1 MATLTNQ
8 QLLTSLYIAAFGR
21 APDKSGLAY
30 WKAQV
35 DSGLSFDAVI
45 SSFLGSAEAVSLIG
59 SNPSDQIFLNNLY
72 SNVLSRAADTGGAQY
87 WQGRLDSL
95 QDRGA
100 LVKEFISSVNAGS
113 GSDTKLL
120 QNKIEIGEKFAASV
134 SGNNTIY
141 AKAMMAY
148 VTSEK
153 NTLEVAQGLNNAFDG
168 VGTPAKAPLDFYG
181 KSLKFDFFVGGSN
194 IDTTTALVS
203 DAVEFQVTGFSFD
216 AGHGS
221 FKIATTWPGDAV
233 YGGVNKLVLTD
244 VNNSFDPF
252 VGFNVLSNGL
262 VNINSGVGYNTSNIT
277 VAENSIE
284 IILTGV
290 NLKAGTALEFTVLT

>member
-8 QLLTSLYIAAFGR
+8 QLITSLYIAAYGR

-30 WKAQV
+30 WKAQM

-100 LVKEFISSVNAGS
+100 LVKEFISSVNAGT

-120 QNKIEIGEKFAASV
+120 QNKIEIGEKFAASA
-134 SGNNTIY
+134 SGNNMIY

-168 VGTPAKAPLDFYG
+168 VGTATKAPLDFYG
-181 KSLKFDFFVGGSN
+181 KSLKFDFYQNGSITN
-194 IDTTTALVS
+194 TAITLVS
-203 DAVEFQVTGFSFD
+203 DAVEFQFFGFSID

-221 FKIATTWPGDAV
+221 FKIATTYPGVGSYAAA
-233 YGGVNKLVLTD
+233 NKIVLTD

-252 VGFNVLSNGL
+252 VGFNILSNGL
-262 VNINSGVGYNTSNIT
+262 VNINGGASYNTSNIA

-284 IILTGV
+284 ITLTGV
-290 NLKAGTALEFTVLT
+290 NLQAGTALEFTVLT